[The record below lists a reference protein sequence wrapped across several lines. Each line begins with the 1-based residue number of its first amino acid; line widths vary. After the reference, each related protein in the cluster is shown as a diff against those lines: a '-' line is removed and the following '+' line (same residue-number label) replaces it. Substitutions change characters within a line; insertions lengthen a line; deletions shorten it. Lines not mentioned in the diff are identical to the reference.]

1 MKIFQLKLVVLCIVV
16 LFSAATALAGEP
28 RQIILT
34 WEDDPMTTMTITWRT
49 EHKGDSVVRFSPVE
63 ERLEQ
68 EWKQVEARTF
78 TFDET
83 KAWIHTAKLTGLN
96 PGAEYTAVVVT
107 AGVAAEEFSFRTA
120 PAESREV
127 VFVAGG
133 DSRTNR
139 ELRREINAG
148 AAGEDP
154 DFVMFNGDLVEGPL
168 SEEEWD
174 DWFDDWHDL
183 MITEDQR
190 RIPLLPA
197 MGNHEVEG
205 FFDGEKKDA
214 PFYYHRF
221 MLPEPEKYYAVE
233 FGPDLVLL
241 TLDSGHTSDIDGE
254 QLVWLKE
261 TLKQYEDR
269 YLIVQYH
276 VPAWPSGLGEFFGRL
291 SREIRKHWVPLFEEY
306 GVRLA
311 IAAHEHTYK
320 RTPPLLLHHRDED
333 ERELIKDAVNRA
345 TRSFDRNKDYSPEAN
360 PELQKLAAGEWEEAG
375 YDSHFEALQ
384 DLCLQMALYGV
395 QLRKFSVNDVYELV
409 NNTALY
415 RDYWGRICEEN
426 GVVYMGDGG
435 WGAPLRQEKNADA
448 YWWLEETTSLNHY
461 FKVILQP
468 EEEKLEVIPV
478 FFHGD
483 KWEEGDAILLSS

>member
-1 MKIFQLKLVVLCIVV
+1 MSPP
-16 LFSAATALAGEP
+16 LFFFFNDTATTEIYTLSLHDALP
-28 RQIILT
+28 IS
-34 WEDDPMTTMTITWRT
+34 

-96 PGAEYTAVVVT
+96 PGAEYKAVVVI

-139 ELRREINAG
+139 ELRREINAS

-168 SEEEWD
+168 SDEEWD

-197 MGNHEVEG
+197 MGNNEGEG

-233 FGPDLVLL
+233 F
-241 TLDSGHTSDIDGE
+241 
-254 QLVWLKE
+254 
-261 TLKQYEDR
+261 
-269 YLIVQYH
+269 
-276 VPAWPSGLGEFFGRL
+276 
-291 SREIRKHWVPLFEEY
+291 
-306 GVRLA
+306 
-311 IAAHEHTYK
+311 
-320 RTPPLLLHHRDED
+320 
-333 ERELIKDAVNRA
+333 
-345 TRSFDRNKDYSPEAN
+345 
-360 PELQKLAAGEWEEAG
+360 
-375 YDSHFEALQ
+375 
-384 DLCLQMALYGV
+384 
-395 QLRKFSVNDVYELV
+395 
-409 NNTALY
+409 
-415 RDYWGRICEEN
+415 
-426 GVVYMGDGG
+426 
-435 WGAPLRQEKNADA
+435 
-448 YWWLEETTSLNHY
+448 
-461 FKVILQP
+461 
-468 EEEKLEVIPV
+468 
-478 FFHGD
+478 
-483 KWEEGDAILLSS
+483 